1 MSNSPLPPAAWA
13 SRRVADITIVLLA
26 IFPVT
31 VTALNLIQLGHYDAL
46 SDAVSLLALSTG
58 GAALNAAFFM
68 LGIGIALVAWVLR
81 QSVRKAVAGP
91 ALLTLA
97 AVAAFAS
104 GVFHTNANGTPST
117 AESNI
122 HMAAGIT
129 VFLAMI
135 AAMYVF
141 AWRFRRDPLWRS
153 FATPTLFWALAGTV
167 TFLLIPFAGDPR
179 FGLAQRL
186 HIATWL
192 SWLLVTAIRT
202 RRRAPDTHRLPH
214 HAPTPNGL
222 ALGAD
227 VIM

>member
-1 MSNSPLPPAAWA
+1 MSDSTLPSAAWA
-13 SRRVADITIVLLA
+13 SRRVAGIAIVLLA

-31 VTALNLIQLGHYDAL
+31 VMALNFIQLGHYDVL
-46 SDAVSLLALSTG
+46 RDAVSLLALGTA
-58 GAALNAAFFM
+58 GAAMNAAFFA

-81 QSVRKAVAGP
+81 RSVRKAVAGP

-104 GVFHTNANGTPST
+104 GVFHTNANGTPGT
-117 AESNI
+117 TESNI
-122 HMAAGIT
+122 HTVAGIT
-129 VFLAMI
+129 VFLTMV
-135 AAMYVF
+135 AAIYVF
-141 AWRFRRDPLWRS
+141 AWRFRRDPRWRS

-167 TFLLIPFAGDPR
+167 TFFLIPFAGDPR

-202 RRRAPDTHRLPH
+202 RRRAPDTHRLPQ
-214 HAPTPNGL
+214 HAPTPAPAPGTT
-222 ALGAD
+222 AS
-227 VIM
+227 

>member
-1 MSNSPLPPAAWA
+1 MSDSTLPSAAWA
-13 SRRVADITIVLLA
+13 SRRMAGIAIVLLA

-31 VTALNLIQLGHYDAL
+31 VMALNLIQLGHYDVL
-46 SDAVSLLALSTG
+46 RDAVSLLALGTG
-58 GAALNAAFFM
+58 GAAMNAAFFV

-81 QSVRKAVAGP
+81 RSVRKAVAGP

-104 GVFHTNANGTPST
+104 GVFHTNANGTPGT
-117 AESNI
+117 TESNI
-122 HMAAGIT
+122 HTVAGIT
-129 VFLAMI
+129 VFLTMV

-141 AWRFRRDPLWRS
+141 AWRFRRDPRWRS
-153 FATPTLFWALAGTV
+153 FAAPTLFWALAGTI
-167 TFLLIPFAGDPR
+167 TFFLIPFAGDPR

-202 RRRAPDTHRLPH
+202 RRRAPDTHRLPQ
-214 HAPTPNGL
+214 HAPTPAPAPGTT
-222 ALGAD
+222 AS
-227 VIM
+227 